1 MAAKTLKKRMFLE
14 ALMILV
20 CFALC
25 CLLYHVGSYR
35 VVFLNLFFLP
45 VVLSAFLLGRYG
57 AGILALLCVVCAS
70 VVIAL
75 NTGTFAAP
83 TSPLVTGLAL
93 TAWGAV
99 LGITAILVGTL
110 SDRSARKIDELHD
123 AYLGVMEVLVQYLNS
138 GDPKLKDRAVRLSEL
153 SQRVAIRMGLAEAE
167 VDNIRVAALLQD
179 IENIEVTAR
188 VIRKAVG
195 TLSRENLKTPLEH
208 TFHGSDLIRS
218 FGLVLSGALPLL
230 VDHGDCLQTSEE
242 KDGTVAT
249 IEPVLGTRIIA
260 TVRRFLTLLSQE
272 PCLGKPRQAIVALK
286 RDLSGDHHP
295 GIIHALAQVV
305 LRPGDQAGVN
315 EIEALTAANSYI
327 SLLLGTSSRKSE
339 ESSCGGADVTGASV
353 DGDGELTPGRTG
365 H

>member
-1 MAAKTLKKRMFLE
+1 MATKTLQRRMFLE
-14 ALMILV
+14 ALMILT

-25 CLLYHVGSYR
+25 ALLYHVSSYR

-45 VVLSAFLLGRYG
+45 VVLSAFMLGRYG

-75 NTGTFAAP
+75 NTGSFSART
-83 TSPLVTGLAL
+83 TPLVIGLAL

-110 SDRSARKIDELHD
+110 SDQSAQRIEELHD

-138 GDPKLKDRAVRLSEL
+138 GDPKLRDRAVKLAEL
-153 SQRVAIRMGLAEAE
+153 SQRVAIRMGLSDTE
-167 VDNIRVAALLQD
+167 VDNIRVAAMLQD
-179 IENIEVTAR
+179 VENVEVTAR

-208 TFHGSDLIRS
+208 TFSGSDLIRS

-230 VDHGDCLQTSEE
+230 TDHGECLQANDA
-242 KDGTVAT
+242 KDGVLAPP
-249 IEPVLGTRIIA
+249 EPVMGTRIIA
-260 TVRRFLTLLSQE
+260 TVRRYLSLLSSGS
-272 PCLGKPRQAIVALK
+272 CRGKPREAIITLK
-286 RDLSGDHHP
+286 QDLSGEYHP
-295 GIIHALAQVV
+295 ATIHALEQVV
-305 LRPGDQAGVN
+305 LRSGDQAGVN

-327 SLLLGTSSRKSE
+327 SLLLGTPSRKAE
-339 ESSCGGADVTGASV
+339 EFSCDTTAADGTSAADERQS
-353 DGDGELTPGRTG
+353 TPG
-365 H
+365 HSS